1 METFHDNFQNIMIH
15 DYMRGVKITLQLFK
29 KNSKLKL
36 FKKYPKL
43 GKYIVKSRG
52 MCTLFPFYRFFYKLV
67 YIKHIQ

>member
-43 GKYIVKSRG
+43 GKYIVKS
-52 MCTLFPFYRFFYKLV
+52 
-67 YIKHIQ
+67 